1 MASTVAEDQPLSS
14 LSVVLFL
21 RLEFTIRIVQG
32 DFPDNVHLN
41 NTHADDIYQG
51 FIQNFF
57 VVGGVNCIC
66 GLLKQGCL
74 AVYGGMLT
82 QKFVYNP

>member
-1 MASTVAEDQPLSS
+1 MASTVAEDRPLSS

-41 NTHADDIYQG
+41 NAHADDIYQG
-51 FIQNFF
+51 FIQNF
-57 VVGGVNCIC
+57 
-66 GLLKQGCL
+66 LLWEG
-74 AVYGGMLT
+74 
-82 QKFVYNP
+82 